1 MMEEQNHETCR
12 EQNMADANHTL
23 SDAIKC
29 ESIKCFYQGTIV
41 NKTNFSKYDQWN
53 VVHRKF
59 I

>member
-1 MMEEQNHETCR
+1 MEEQNHETCR

-41 NKTNFSKYDQWN
+41 NKTNFSKYDQ
-53 VVHRKF
+53 
-59 I
+59 